1 MMKAVLLEAI
11 HPDAATA
18 LAEAGFEVVQSR
30 SSPPPDELAGLAAG
44 ATVLGIRSRTQ
55 IDERFLAA
63 CPGLLAVGAFC
74 VGTEQ
79 VDLGACRRRGVAV
92 FNAPYSNTRSVVE
105 LALGEMIM
113 LLRGVFGRS
122 ADLHAGK
129 WTKSAEGCREIRGKR
144 LGIVGYGSI
153 GSQLSVLAEALG
165 MEVVYNDVA
174 EKLSLGNAK
183 KVTFEE
189 LLSTADVVTLH
200 VDGRPGNQ
208 GFFGERE
215 ITLMK
220 PGAIFMNLS
229 RGFVVDMQALAH
241 ALVTKQLAGAAID
254 VFPNEPASNAEMF
267 RCAVQGLPNVILTP
281 HIGGSTEEA
290 QQNIGRF
297 VAARLLDYARA
308 GSTSASVNL
317 PVLHPGRRKD
327 THRFAH
333 LHENVPGMLAKINE
347 LFARCGV
354 NIAGQHLETRG
365 DVGYAIVDFE
375 AEDGL
380 ALAADVA
387 ALPGTILS
395 RLVY

>member
-1 MMKAVLLEAI
+1 MKAVLLEAI

-18 LAEAGFEVVQSR
+18 LAEAGFDVIQTR
-30 SSPPPDELAGLAAG
+30 HSPPPNELAGLAAG
-44 ATVLGIRSRTQ
+44 AAVLGIRSRTS
-55 IDERFLAA
+55 IDEQLLAT

-74 VGTEQ
+74 VGVEQ
-79 VDLGACRRRGVAV
+79 IDLAACRRRGVAV

-122 ADLHAGK
+122 NDLHAGK
-129 WTKSAEGCREIRGKR
+129 WAKSAEGCREIRGKR

-165 MEVVYNDVA
+165 MEVVYYDVA
-174 EKLSLGNAK
+174 EKLSLGNAR
-183 KVTFEE
+183 KVAFDE
-189 LLSTADVVTLH
+189 LLATADVVTLH

-208 GFFGERE
+208 GLFGARE
-215 ITLMK
+215 IGLMK
-220 PGAIFMNLS
+220 PGAVFMNLS
-229 RGFVVDMQALAH
+229 RGFVVDMDALAD
-241 ALVTKQLAGAAID
+241 ALASKKLAGAAID
-254 VFPNEPASNAEMF
+254 VFPHEPAGNGDPF
-267 RCAVQGLPNVILTP
+267 HCALQGLPNVILTP

-297 VAARLLDYARA
+297 VAARLLDYVRL
-308 GSTSASVNL
+308 GSASASVNL
-317 PVLHPGRRKD
+317 PALHPPRRKD
-327 THRFAH
+327 GHRIAH
-333 LHENVPGMLAKINE
+333 LHDNVPGMLARINDT
-347 LFARCGV
+347 FGRRGV
-354 NIAGQHLETRG
+354 NITGQHLDTRG
-365 DVGYAIVDFE
+365 DVGYAVVDFE
-375 AEDGL
+375 SADGP

>member
-1 MMKAVLLEAI
+1 EAI

-18 LAEAGFEVVQSR
+18 LAEAGFDVVQTR
-30 SSPPPDELAGLAAG
+30 HSPPFDDLAHVAAD
-44 ATVLGIRSRTQ
+44 AVVLGVRSRTPV
-55 IDERFLAA
+55 DARLLEA
-63 CPGLLAVGAFC
+63 CPSLLAVGAFC

-79 VDLGACRRRGVAV
+79 IDLTACRRRGVAV

-122 ADLHAGK
+122 NDLHAGK
-129 WTKSAEGCREIRGKR
+129 WTKSADGCREIRGKR

-165 MEVVYNDVA
+165 MDVVYYDIA

-183 KVTFEE
+183 KVPFEE
-189 LLSTADVVTLH
+189 LLATSDVVSLH
-200 VDGRPGNQ
+200 VDGRPGNR

-215 ITLMK
+215 IGMMK
-220 PGAIFMNLS
+220 PGAVLLNLS
-229 RGFVVDMQALAH
+229 RGFVVDLDALAR
-241 ALVTKQLAGAAID
+241 ALMSKHLAGVAID
-254 VFPNEPASNAEMF
+254 VFLHEPAANGDPF
-267 RCAVQGLPNVILTP
+267 DCPLQGLPNVILTP

-297 VAARLLDYARA
+297 VTGRLLDYLRL

-317 PVLHPGRRKD
+317 PVVHPPRRKEG
-327 THRFAH
+327 HRIAH
-333 LHENVPGMLAKINE
+333 LHDNVPGMLARLNDT
-347 LFARCGV
+347 FARRGI
-354 NIAGQHLETRG
+354 NITGQHLDTRG

-375 AEDGL
+375 SDEAP

-387 ALPGTILS
+387 ALPGTIFS